1 MPVETLDPVQPDQLR
16 AGHTDASSRAPFRLL
31 EMRFENT
38 GFTRSDIPGMFREHP
53 PIASYAETDGS
64 KIKVW

>member
-16 AGHTDASSRAPFRLL
+16 GTHRCIIPSALRLP